1 MSKYEILELPLKFDL
16 EDKTILKQAS
26 LAHRQLAELKGV
38 ARTIPNENILIST
51 LTLQEAKDSSEVESI
66 VTTQDDLYRYEIK
79 AENFEKLPAS
89 KEVLKY
95 REAIRTGFEKL
106 RKGLPL
112 TSNLIQE
119 VQSVL
124 IGNTAGFRK
133 VPGTELR
140 DNFGNVIYQPPQ
152 DCCSVHEQ
160 PRGVRQSS
168 GNGGLGSSRQIGGH
182 PSPVRKHP
190 SVLRWQRT
198 NRTNRLYFV
207 SGCERPV
214 GLADFVFKPLYH
226 PEQDRVLP
234 SAAGGERQQ
243 WCRRGLAG
251 VGHVHAER
259 HRGDGD
265 AHDYDCQW
273 HQSADGGV

>member
-1 MSKYEILELPLKFDL
+1 M
-16 EDKTILKQAS
+16 
-26 LAHRQLAELKGV
+26 AELKGV

-79 AENFEKLPAS
+79 AENFEKSPAS

-95 REAIRTGFEKL
+95 REAIRSWFEKL

-119 VQSVL
+119 VQAVL

-152 DCCSVHEQ
+152 DGNDVVRYMRNLEAYLDKIVKLGLLSKFKVGRVNYYINEKLVDLLVNHEKL
-160 PRGVRQSS
+160 SDS
-168 GNGGLGSSRQIGGH
+168 
-182 PSPVRKHP
+182 K
-190 SVLRWQRT
+190 
-198 NRTNRLYFV
+198 
-207 SGCERPV
+207 
-214 GLADFVFKPLYH
+214 
-226 PEQDRVLP
+226 
-234 SAAGGERQQ
+234 
-243 WCRRGLAG
+243 
-251 VGHVHAER
+251 
-259 HRGDGD
+259 
-265 AHDYDCQW
+265 
-273 HQSADGGV
+273 